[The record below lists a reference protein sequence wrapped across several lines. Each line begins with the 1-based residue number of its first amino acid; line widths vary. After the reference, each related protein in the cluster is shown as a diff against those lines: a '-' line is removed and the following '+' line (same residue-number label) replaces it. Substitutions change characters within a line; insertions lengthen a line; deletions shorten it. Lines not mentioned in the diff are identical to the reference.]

1 MVENISRT
9 NLSYRGDTDGI
20 EDAIDGASLHTDSK
34 CYDDDGRVKRTGTV
48 WTTCSHIITGVIGS
62 GVLSLAW
69 SIAQMGWIAGPAAMV
84 FFSIIT
90 LYTSSFL
97 ADCYRCGNS
106 EFGKRNYTF
115 MDAVHNILGGPSVK
129 ICGIVQY
136 LNLFGSAIGYNIAAA
151 MSMMEIRKSYCI
163 HSSHGED
170 SCHISGNPYM
180 IAFGVAQLFFSQIPD
195 FHNTW
200 WLSIVAA
207 AMSFF
212 YSTICLALGISK
224 VAETGTIMGSLTGI
238 SIGTVTPA
246 QKVWGVFQ
254 GLGNIAFAYSY
265 SFILL
270 EIQDTI
276 KSPPSEGK
284 AMKKAAKLSI
294 AITTTFYLLCG
305 CMGYAAFGDAV
316 PGNLLAGFGV
326 SKAYIIVDMANA
338 AIVVH
343 LFGAY
348 QVYAQPLFAFI
359 EKEAGKKWPKIDK
372 GFKVKIP
379 GLPVYNQNIFML
391 IWRTIFVIIATLIAM
406 LIPFFNDVLGVIG
419 ALGFWPLT
427 VYFPVEMYIIQKRI
441 PKWSSKWIYLQIT
454 SIFCL
459 IVSIVAGLGSLVG
472 VWIDLQKYKPFSLKN

>member
-9 NLSYRGDTDGI
+9 NLSYRGDTGGI
-20 EDAIDGASLHTDSK
+20 EEAIDDAPLQTDSK
-34 CYDDDGRVKRTGTV
+34 FYDDDGRVKRTGTV

-62 GVLSLAW
+62 GVLSLA
-69 SIAQMGWIAGPAAMV
+69 
-84 FFSIIT
+84 
-90 LYTSSFL
+90 
-97 ADCYRCGNS
+97 CGDT

-129 ICGIVQY
+129 ICGVVQY

-151 MSMMEIRKSYCI
+151 MSMMEIRKSYCV

-170 SCHISGNPYM
+170 PCHVSGNAYM

-207 AMSFF
+207 VMSFF
-212 YSTICLALGISK
+212 YSTIALALGISK
-224 VAETGTIMGSLTGI
+224 VAETGTVMGSLTGI

-254 GLGNIAFAYSY
+254 ALGNIAFAYSY

-294 AITTTFYLLCG
+294 GVTTTFYLLCG
-305 CMGYAAFGDAV
+305 CTGYAAFGDAA
-316 PGNLLAGFGV
+316 P
-326 SKAYIIVDMANA
+326 
-338 AIVVH
+338 VH

-348 QVYAQPLFAFI
+348 QVYAQPLFAFV

-372 GFKVKIP
+372 GFEVKIP

-391 IWRTIFVIIATLIAM
+391 VWRTIFVIVATLIAM

-427 VYFPVEMYIIQKRI
+427 VYFPVEMYIIQKKI
-441 PKWSSKWIYLQIT
+441 PKWSRKWICLEIMST
-454 SIFCL
+454 FCL
-459 IVSIVAGLGSLVG
+459 FVSVVAGLGSLIG
-472 VWIDLQKYKPFSLKN
+472 VWIDLKKYKPFSLEN